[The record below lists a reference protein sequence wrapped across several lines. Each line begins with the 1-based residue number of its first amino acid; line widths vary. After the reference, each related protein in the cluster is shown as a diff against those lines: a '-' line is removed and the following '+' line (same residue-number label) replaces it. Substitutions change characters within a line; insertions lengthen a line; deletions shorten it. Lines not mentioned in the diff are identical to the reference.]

1 MHLNPKRKDLG
12 FRVWGLGMHP
22 AEDLF
27 HRVQAFS
34 FNVNLVLLNPRKLK
48 CARCPGRNN
57 KALGIKYASRGL
69 FFFGGVRCSL
79 FVYGEKREGGL
90 RVLWFRI

>member
-1 MHLNPKRKDLG
+1 M
-12 FRVWGLGMHP
+12 GL
-22 AEDLF
+22 
-27 HRVQAFS
+27 
-34 FNVNLVLLNPRKLK
+34 NVNLVLLNPRKLK

-69 FFFGGVRCSL
+69 FFLGGVRCSL